1 MPSSNPHAAL
11 ALGALGFTL
20 GAASL
25 ALQLRGP
32 QAVQVRSLELV
43 DAAGQVQAQ
52 LAAEGGGVHL
62 LLGAPGQAQLHLYA
76 AAGAGLRVADAA
88 GTPLVA
94 LDALPEV
101 QSLRL
106 GQAGSG
112 AELLSGEDVALRLR
126 AAGERGATLAVGP
139 SQGAGLQLLDGP
151 SREASLDAGPL
162 GRAEGP
168 DLVLRSGAAAQVW
181 VPAPAAP

>member
-1 MPSSNPHAAL
+1 MSTAADNGSPTRLSDSQFEECMGIALHYLKSNPFIRNRDIRAVAAI
-11 ALGALGFTL
+11 GYD
-20 GAASL
+20 
-25 ALQLRGP
+25 
-32 QAVQVRSLELV
+32 QAIHFFNRAITEKRLTRE
-43 DAAGQVQAQ
+43 
-52 LAAEGGGVHL
+52 
-62 LLGAPGQAQLHLYA
+62 
-76 AAGAGLRVADAA
+76 
-88 GTPLVA
+88 
-94 LDALPEV
+94 
-101 QSLRL
+101 L